1 MSEHALILG
10 GRRLARP
17 KSEDKRRAILDAAME
32 LFAERGI
39 GHAPTSAISTAAG
52 VAEGTLFTYFKT
64 KDELLNELYRELR
77 KEMDRE
83 MGDYPFTA
91 DVYTR
96 LRHVWDRYLSLAMR
110 YPKRLKV
117 LQQLRASG
125 RLLKDSE
132 APNMTI
138 MELLHT
144 TKEAAEKGGL
154 RHASAE
160 FLVLLFRAQAEATV
174 EFIGAHRELEL
185 ESREL
190 GFELIWRSLTG
201 NKLSAFIE

>member
-1 MSEHALILG
+1 VSTRLLEEATL
-10 GRRLARP
+10 LARP
-17 KSEDKRRAILDAAME
+17 KSDTKRKAILEASMD

-39 GHAPTSAISTAAG
+39 GHAPTSAISAAAG

-77 KEMDRE
+77 KELDRE
-83 MGDYPFTA
+83 LVDYPFSA
-91 DVYTR
+91 DAYTR
-96 LRHVWDRYLSLAMR
+96 MRYIWDRYVSLAMR

-132 APNMTI
+132 APNMAIT
-138 MELLHT
+138 ELLHT
-144 TKEAAEKGGL
+144 TREASEMGGV
-154 RHASAE
+154 RNASAE
-160 FLVLLFRAQAEATV
+160 LLVLLFRAQIEATV
-174 EFIGAHRELEL
+174 EFIGAHRDLEL

-190 GFELIWRSLTG
+190 GFKLIWRGLTG
-201 NKLSAFIE
+201 A

>member
-1 MSEHALILG
+1 
-10 GRRLARP
+10 LARP
-17 KSEDKRRAILDAAME
+17 KSDKKREAILEAAMAV
-32 LFAERGI
+32 FAERGI

-64 KDELLNELYRELR
+64 KDELINELYRELR

-83 MGDYPFTA
+83 MTDYPFTA
-91 DVYTR
+91 DARTR
-96 LRHVWDRYLSLAMR
+96 LRYVWDRYLSLAMR
-110 YPKRLKV
+110 FPKRLKV

-125 RLLKDSE
+125 RLLKDAE

-144 TKEAAEKGGL
+144 TREAAEAGGL
-154 RHASAE
+154 RNASAE
-160 FLVLLFRAQAEATV
+160 FLVLIFRAQAEATV
-174 EFIGAHRELEL
+174 EFIGAHRDLEA

-190 GFELIWRSLTG
+190 GFRLVWRGLTG
-201 NKLSAFIE
+201 T